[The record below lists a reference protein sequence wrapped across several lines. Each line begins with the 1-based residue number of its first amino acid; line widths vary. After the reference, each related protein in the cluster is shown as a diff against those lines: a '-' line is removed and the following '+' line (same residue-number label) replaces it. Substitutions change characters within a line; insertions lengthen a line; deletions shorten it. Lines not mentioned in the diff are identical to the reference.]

1 MTADPPL
8 LPALLARLDRIA
20 ERLDAALGPRGGE
33 TLHRAPTPPAASE
46 CRTFVWEGAGGFRAV
61 GRPAAADPALL
72 TGIARQKAAFYANI
86 ERFARGLPAHDVL
99 LWGERGTGKSSLVRS
114 LPLAVPREELVLL
127 AVPEHR
133 APDLP
138 RVLDALALDSRRW
151 VLYLDDLSFGTPGER
166 YRELKVLLEGGL
178 EERPANTLVAATSNR
193 RHLVPEAFPGD
204 DELHPE
210 ESVAET
216 VSLADRFGLSLGFYP
231 FDEATYLEAV
241 GRHLAA
247 LGAATPPGWE
257 AEAVRWAMARGIRSG
272 RTAQQA
278 ARELAGRGA
287 LPLPAKSV

>member
-1 MTADPPL
+1 MTADSPL

-20 ERLDAALGPRGGE
+20 ERLDSALGHTGAE
-33 TLHRAPTPPAASE
+33 ALHRTPAPPAASE

-61 GRPAAADPALL
+61 GRPAAVDPVLL
-72 TGIARQKAAFYANI
+72 TGIGRQQAAFYANA

-133 APDLP
+133 APELP
-138 RVLDALALDSRRW
+138 RVLDALAGDPRRW
-151 VLYLDDLSFGTPGER
+151 ILYLDDLSFGTPGAR

-178 EERPANTLVAATSNR
+178 EERPENTLVVATSNR
-193 RHLVPEAFPGD
+193 RHLVPEAFPG
-204 DELHPE
+204 EEEIHPE

-241 GRHLAA
+241 GRHLGT
-247 LGAATPPGWE
+247 LGAAARPGWE
-257 AEAVRWAMARGIRSG
+257 VEAVRWAMARGIRSG

-287 LPLPAKSV
+287 LPFAPESV